1 MAKRTSN
8 EIKASL
14 QKERKSLYSKRSKL
28 ISQRKR
34 LGLTNSTDKQREKV
48 DKQIVNT
55 TKRIE
60 SKSAKLFKYSDQYKK
75 INQTRRNLQ
84 SSVKYF
90 VKQLD
95 NKALTQPEKL
105 EIMRK
110 IRKRTNEIKDLY
122 ELQGRKI
129 VVKKNKL
136 ILAQDNLETVS
147 YFVVPFWEA
156 KPIFETLY
164 NPEKYKTLDLEG
176 DITSLDSS
184 LAYIIA
190 IDQYLIKVEAERFNA
205 DPSYHISITADLNN
219 AFISA
224 VRT

>member
-1 MAKRTSN
+1 MAKRSSI

-14 QKERKSLYSKRSKL
+14 QKERQALYSKRSRL
-28 ISQRKR
+28 IAERKR
-34 LGLTNSTDKQREKV
+34 LGLTNSTEKQRQKV
-48 DKQIVNT
+48 DKQIDT
-55 TKRIE
+55 ASKRIQT
-60 SKSAKLFKYSDQYKK
+60 KSTKLFKYTDQYKK
-75 INQTRRNLQ
+75 ITQTRRNLQ

-95 NKALTQPEKL
+95 NKSLSPAERL

-110 IRKRTNEIKDLY
+110 IRKRTNEIKGLY

-129 VVKKNKL
+129 VIRKNKPEF
-136 ILAQDNLETVS
+136 AQDEKKIVS
-147 YFVVPFWEA
+147 FFVVPFWEA

-176 DITSLDSS
+176 DITSMDSQ
-184 LAYIIA
+184 LAFLVDV
-190 IDQYLIKVEAERFNA
+190 DQYLIKVEAERFNA
-205 DPSYHISITADLNN
+205 DPSYHISITADLNTGV
-219 AFISA
+219 IGA